1 MAQTY
6 SLEKAADKVS
16 LWLDSLHSA
25 KTRQFYLY
33 FLTYVLG
40 KEYEGIFFYELDKK
54 RIDITPVVNLIATA
68 WADPEAIET
77 KLLRWITTKTKE
89 KKLKASAIRTYFAP
103 VNSVLKFCNCKV
115 EIYSI
120 LKALPQKNR
129 TSDSAPTKD
138 EIRKLYS
145 ICDIRGK
152 FIASAMTSGGFRVG
166 AWDYFRFEDLKDLG
180 DIGQLTIYANEPE
193 QYTTFIS
200 TEAMNDFRNYLD
212 LRRKAGEDFS
222 KGVHPILRNSYN
234 LGNPTAQIIRKASS
248 HSVEQFYCDYWRRT
262 GIDRKFSRCHGTR
275 KYFKGHLESTEMKS
289 NIIEKLMGHRVS
301 LEESYHKITPE
312 SLADIYRKNQA
323 VLFIDPKY
331 DLEKEMERKE
341 VIHESESNKWYTIA
355 RRNEDELKNQKELTR
370 LALLYSLERDPIKQD
385 ELRKKIEPYL

>member
-152 FIASAMTSGGFRVG
+152 FIASAMTSGFPRRRVG
-166 AWDYFRFEDLKDLG
+166 
-180 DIGQLTIYANEPE
+180 
-193 QYTTFIS
+193 
-200 TEAMNDFRNYLD
+200 
-212 LRRKAGEDFS
+212 
-222 KGVHPILRNSYN
+222 
-234 LGNPTAQIIRKASS
+234 
-248 HSVEQFYCDYWRRT
+248 
-262 GIDRKFSRCHGTR
+262 
-275 KYFKGHLESTEMKS
+275 
-289 NIIEKLMGHRVS
+289 
-301 LEESYHKITPE
+301 
-312 SLADIYRKNQA
+312 
-323 VLFIDPKY
+323 
-331 DLEKEMERKE
+331 
-341 VIHESESNKWYTIA
+341 
-355 RRNEDELKNQKELTR
+355 
-370 LALLYSLERDPIKQD
+370 LLPL
-385 ELRKKIEPYL
+385 